1 MLVPA
6 ALLVPLVTLF
16 ARFERPRPTLWTTAG
31 TRTRHG
37 LRSPSGGPDTRP
49 GRCLLA
55 GAGGATAATALGSA
69 TATLGLLGIAVGGI
83 WPLPGAAGDQAG
95 IRISPGMALVLLG
108 TGAALLRA
116 VGSRGE

>member
-1 MLVPA
+1 MGYAP
-6 ALLVPLVTLF
+6 P
-16 ARFERPRPTLWTTAG
+16 P
-31 TRTRHG
+31 
-37 LRSPSGGPDTRP
+37 GGQTP
-49 GRCLLA
+49 GRVGCLLA

-83 WPLPGAAGDQAG
+83 WPLPGAAGDLAG